1 MEKNSRRNLLII
13 SETTK
18 KIKNLGEIINKN
30 ISDQKIL
37 DSLFNNED
45 NIELIKIILS
55 KKHKTEIEIFIIKTY
70 LKSLHNF
77 ISIINENK
85 EEEINID
92 LLLNK
97 IAKDL
102 KCENYKENTFLMK
115 VGEIGKTFYVILS
128 GSVEI
133 LVPKQIEVYMTKIE
147 YINHLKLLNLYK
159 ENFLLEKTIF
169 LNKENLIIEKEKYY
183 IEEKLK
189 IDSDLKMNLEEYL
202 NKINGNEYQKE
213 NKEKIYLKIMGY
225 YKVLTLKIGNSFG
238 DYALINENSLRTA
251 TIFIR
256 EDSFFGTLSKDS
268 YQNSIKTLQEKINYS
283 DVNFIYNT
291 KLFKEITLKYLTSH
305 YWNFFIKKRI
315 KKDEILFEYNKI
327 IEDIIFFYQGEVTL
341 IIPNL
346 TCKKIN
352 ELINQ
357 INHQSIKIY
366 DENDYDKPN
375 DTILKYVKKGD
386 ILGMN
391 DIIVNNKF
399 ICNAICKSE
408 KAIFFSINIKIFNW
422 ILSHYKLTF
431 KNWKK
436 LENSNINF
444 ILDRLNIIK
453 NYRNKNLIQNIR
465 NENQKIDFESNNEK
479 KNEVEFIKEESN
491 LFNLIKNNFTHSKDI
506 KIIKKRGSQIY
517 SQKINLNIVTQ
528 IKKRNSV
535 ILPNISSILKINKKN
550 LLKNLNKNFS
560 SSSLVSSSSLNS
572 NSLISKNNISSN
584 NCKTQISK
592 KLILKKL
599 SRKNSIKI
607 ENENNNKSNSS
618 YSKEY
623 LFPQTQKNS
632 FQTFYNYN
640 NYNNNNSKKKIKIQL
655 NKKLISRN
663 IKIKTNANELKPNIS
678 IKIKKARN
686 TNKKN
691 YSFNS
696 DYETKEFSKRI
707 TFNDP
712 ISNILVT
719 SQNEKLKKNYMK
731 SKLFSTFNPT
741 KKNPKKIQFN
751 SFHHKIIKF
760 SISPN
765 KKTNIP
771 SNFWN
776 NKNHKMKNF
785 INEMFG

>member
-37 DSLFNNED
+37 DSLFNNEE

-55 KKHKTEIEIFIIKTY
+55 KKYKTEIEIFIIKTY

-102 KCENYKENTFLMK
+102 KCENYKEKTFLMK

-189 IDSDLKMNLEEYL
+189 IDSDLKINLEEYL

-238 DYALINENSLRTA
+238 DYALINENSLRIA

-291 KLFKEITLKYLTSH
+291 KLFEEITLKSLTSH

-357 INHQSIKIY
+357 INHQSIIIY

-422 ILSHYKLTF
+422 ILSHYNLTF

-479 KNEVEFIKEESN
+479 KK
-491 LFNLIKNNFTHSKDI
+491 
-506 KIIKKRGSQIY
+506 
-517 SQKINLNIVTQ
+517 
-528 IKKRNSV
+528 
-535 ILPNISSILKINKKN
+535 
-550 LLKNLNKNFS
+550 
-560 SSSLVSSSSLNS
+560 
-572 NSLISKNNISSN
+572 
-584 NCKTQISK
+584 
-592 KLILKKL
+592 
-599 SRKNSIKI
+599 
-607 ENENNNKSNSS
+607 
-618 YSKEY
+618 
-623 LFPQTQKNS
+623 
-632 FQTFYNYN
+632 
-640 NYNNNNSKKKIKIQL
+640 
-655 NKKLISRN
+655 
-663 IKIKTNANELKPNIS
+663 
-678 IKIKKARN
+678 
-686 TNKKN
+686 
-691 YSFNS
+691 
-696 DYETKEFSKRI
+696 
-707 TFNDP
+707 
-712 ISNILVT
+712 
-719 SQNEKLKKNYMK
+719 
-731 SKLFSTFNPT
+731 
-741 KKNPKKIQFN
+741 
-751 SFHHKIIKF
+751 
-760 SISPN
+760 
-765 KKTNIP
+765 
-771 SNFWN
+771 
-776 NKNHKMKNF
+776 
-785 INEMFG
+785 

>member
-37 DSLFNNED
+37 DSLYNNEE

-55 KKHKTEIEIFIIKTY
+55 KKYKTEIEIFIIKTY

-147 YINHLKLLNLYK
+147 YINHLKLLNLFK

-256 EDSFFGTLSKDS
+256 EDSFFGILSKDS

-291 KLFKEITLKYLTSH
+291 KLFEEITLKSLTSH

-357 INHQSIKIY
+357 INHQSIMIY

-465 NENQKIDFESNNEK
+465 NENKNIDFESNNEK

-550 LLKNLNKNFS
+550 LVKNLNKNIS
-560 SSSLVSSSSLNS
+560 SSSLFSSSSLNS
-572 NSLISKNNISSN
+572 NSLISKNNTSSN
-584 NCKTQISK
+584 NCKT
-592 KLILKKL
+592 
-599 SRKNSIKI
+599 
-607 ENENNNKSNSS
+607 
-618 YSKEY
+618 
-623 LFPQTQKNS
+623 
-632 FQTFYNYN
+632 
-640 NYNNNNSKKKIKIQL
+640 
-655 NKKLISRN
+655 
-663 IKIKTNANELKPNIS
+663 
-678 IKIKKARN
+678 
-686 TNKKN
+686 
-691 YSFNS
+691 
-696 DYETKEFSKRI
+696 
-707 TFNDP
+707 
-712 ISNILVT
+712 
-719 SQNEKLKKNYMK
+719 
-731 SKLFSTFNPT
+731 
-741 KKNPKKIQFN
+741 
-751 SFHHKIIKF
+751 
-760 SISPN
+760 
-765 KKTNIP
+765 
-771 SNFWN
+771 
-776 NKNHKMKNF
+776 
-785 INEMFG
+785 